1 MCGGDFTRML
11 EKLRGTDT
19 ASVKRLLPL
28 VYGELRRMA
37 QARLEGERRNHTLQ
51 ATALV
56 HEAYLRLADH
66 KDIVWKD
73 RTHFLAIAAITIR
86 RILVDHARR
95 KGAAKRGDDDLRVT
109 MSLAEV
115 AGVPAQDL
123 NLIDL
128 DNALTELAVEKP
140 DHAQVVEL
148 RFFGGI
154 TAAECA
160 EVMGVAERTIDRR
173 WRFARAWLYRRLADD
188 LRA

>member
-1 MCGGDFTRML
+1 MLDYANVLLAGTTR
-11 EKLRGTDT
+11 G
-19 ASVKRLLPL
+19 
-28 VYGELRRMA
+28 
-37 QARLEGERRNHTLQ
+37 
-51 ATALV
+51 
-56 HEAYLRLADH
+56 
-66 KDIVWKD
+66 
-73 RTHFLAIAAITIR
+73 
-86 RILVDHARR
+86 
-95 KGAAKRGDDDLRVT
+95 T
-109 MSLAEV
+109 MSLGEV

-128 DNALTELAVEKP
+128 DNALTELAAEKP
-140 DHAQVVEL
+140 DHAQMVEL